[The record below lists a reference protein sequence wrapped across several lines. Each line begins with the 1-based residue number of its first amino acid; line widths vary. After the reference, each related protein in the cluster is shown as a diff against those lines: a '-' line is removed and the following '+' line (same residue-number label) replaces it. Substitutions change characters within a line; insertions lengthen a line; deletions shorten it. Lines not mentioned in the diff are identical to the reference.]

1 MDSWWFAMIRVDPG
15 FGSVDL
21 WGSRRWGTHGEGD
34 KAEGEEMQPT
44 KKTKKRRER
53 RCYYDNL
60 WCFCFF
66 YFLIIHTCTKGC
78 FRFSALVTLHLL
90 HVTTVYMIGS
100 STFGAPQKLQSAAVV
115 GKMAAYQ
122 KMAAMFHAYVLTMQ
136 CCMSSIY
143 PCSIVQKTAKASRI
157 RRWEEERKRC
167 KTKRKTSCWI
177 PSLVMHLQG
186 FLWNLND
193 AGPLKTVSINSR
205 NLEQNYLVNLL
216 MLFSNVRNDVI
227 WSLIWRRGERYTWLR
242 RRKQQPRSAP
252 RHAALVLLRRAKSF
266 NIVNRMG
273 TEEVETRK
281 KMCLI
286 CPGIDTWTFLEGKK
300 PKAADES
307 ADAGLTMQYWGLFVV
322 CCLSFAPGFGT

>member
-1 MDSWWFAMIRVDPG
+1 MV
-15 FGSVDL
+15 
-21 WGSRRWGTHGEGD
+21 
-34 KAEGEEMQPT
+34 
-44 KKTKKRRER
+44 
-53 RCYYDNL
+53 
-60 WCFCFF
+60 
-66 YFLIIHTCTKGC
+66 
-78 FRFSALVTLHLL
+78 
-90 HVTTVYMIGS
+90 GS

-122 KMAAMFHAYVLTMQ
+122 KMAAMFHACILTMQ
-136 CCMSSIY
+136 ICRRYCMSSIY
-143 PCSIVQKTAKASRI
+143 PCSIVQETAKASRI
-157 RRWEEERKRC
+157 WRWEEERKRC

-186 FLWNLND
+186 VLWNLND

-281 KMCLI
+281 RMCLI

-300 PKAADES
+300 PKTADES

-322 CCLSFAPGFGT
+322 CCLSFAPGFGGHFGELKEVAKTERQLNRKGLMAGGGFTMFQKCKSWHWSKKWERVDGCSQRWFGESAEVHERENEPISTTRSTSIFKIL

>member
-1 MDSWWFAMIRVDPG
+1 MV
-15 FGSVDL
+15 
-21 WGSRRWGTHGEGD
+21 
-34 KAEGEEMQPT
+34 
-44 KKTKKRRER
+44 
-53 RCYYDNL
+53 
-60 WCFCFF
+60 
-66 YFLIIHTCTKGC
+66 
-78 FRFSALVTLHLL
+78 
-90 HVTTVYMIGS
+90 GS

-122 KMAAMFHAYVLTMQ
+122 KMAAMFHACILTMQ
-136 CCMSSIY
+136 ICRRYCMSSIY
-143 PCSIVQKTAKASRI
+143 PCSIVQETAKASRI

-186 FLWNLND
+186 VLWNLND

-273 TEEVETRK
+273 TEEVETRRTK
-281 KMCLI
+281 NVPDMSWDRHVDVSGRQKTKNSRWERRCRTNNAVLRFV
-286 CPGIDTWTFLEGKK
+286 CRL
-300 PKAADES
+300 
-307 ADAGLTMQYWGLFVV
+307 LFVV
-322 CCLSFAPGFGT
+322 CAWFWHLDPGVILESWRKLPRQSGSWTGKGWWLGADSQCSRSASLGTGQKNEREWMDVVRDGLESQQKSMKEKMSL